1 MSVVTAFSSF
11 GEQVMSRNL
20 LVAVGFVTGV
30 LWALPAV
37 AQQDVARTIGSGQQ
51 EVANGQVVGRV
62 VFSNGASQARV
73 LLSLTGPRGTE
84 LVFSNEHGNFRVGAL
99 VPGRYLLRTHL
110 TSVPGISRSVEVVAD
125 SPTHE
130 TVVLGDGSQTASL
143 VQFAGFDSRV
153 ESTYLRG
160 AGVDSYLSSAGG
172 TQAETD
178 ESAENDV
185 TAETALIPHDHRP
198 QAWRLRRAKRS
209 ILKDLRDVPGVISN
223 VGELPDSDIEDGIGS
238 LDKSASLAANPLS
251 RLWGGAP
258 MSGEVQFLTRTTLND
273 LGQLWSRRSLPGQV
287 AYLSLLPVNDGDW
300 AVQGTFDVS
309 TGVPASWAIA
319 GQYVTGPV
327 PDHSLQLAMSY
338 SKQSYLQTANLR
350 PSVVD
355 TAALDALAR
364 EVGSID
370 ADDTWS
376 VSQRMVVDYG
386 ATFSRYGYLEDGVLL
401 SPRTGVAVSLFGGT
415 RARVS
420 LEQKMTAPGAEQFL
434 PPMEGV
440 WLPPARPFTS
450 LSRFDELEAER
461 TGHVEVGLEQRVSEN
476 GVLGVTR
483 FNQNVSNQLITMFS
497 TGRHVPLGTLPAA
510 GGHYY
515 LTSANGVTADGWGV
529 SYSHASDGLVSGEVN
544 YSYVRSGWLPGGGS
558 GFAPMVSGLLQSGS
572 ERFHDVTATVEA
584 EIPKS
589 STRVVVRC
597 RVNTAFTRARQD
609 GLSSGSDARFDI
621 RIMQSL
627 PFSPVEGSQWELLLA
642 LRSLYYDPLAGGSMF
657 DELLV
662 VDPPRQFIGGLVVN
676 F

>member
-1 MSVVTAFSSF
+1 MTAFSSF

-20 LVAVGFVTGV
+20 LVAVGFATGL

-51 EVANGQVVGRV
+51 EAANGQVVGRV
-62 VFSNGASQARV
+62 IFPNGASQARV
-73 LLSLTGPRGTE
+73 LLSLTGPSGTE
-84 LVFSNEHGNFRVGAL
+84 LVFLNGRGDFRVGDL

-110 TSVPGISRSVEVVAD
+110 TSIPGISRSIEVVAN
-125 SPTHE
+125 SSTHE
-130 TVVLGDGSQTASL
+130 TVVLGDGSQTSSL
-143 VQFAGFDSRV
+143 VQLAGFDDGVDSAHL
-153 ESTYLRG
+153 SG
-160 AGVDSYLSSAGG
+160 AGVDSYLSSSGG
-172 TQAETD
+172 GGQTETD
-178 ESAENDV
+178 ESDENDV
-185 TAETALIPHDHRP
+185 TAETVLTPHDHRP
-198 QAWRLRRAKRS
+198 QAWRLRRARRS
-209 ILKDLRDVPGVISN
+209 ILKNLREMPAVISN
-223 VGELPDSDIEDGIGS
+223 AGELADSDIEDRIAGF
-238 LDKSASLAANPLS
+238 DKSASTTANPLS
-251 RLWGGAP
+251 RLLGGAP
-258 MSGEVQFLTRTTLND
+258 MSGEVQFLTRTTVND

-287 AYLSLLPVNDGDW
+287 AYLSLLPVNSGDW

-319 GQYVTGPV
+319 GQYVAGPV

-338 SKQSYLQTANLR
+338 SKQSYLQRANLQ
-350 PSVVD
+350 PSVID
-355 TAALDALAR
+355 SAARDALAR

-401 SPRTGVAVSLFGGT
+401 SPRAGAAFSLFGGT

-440 WLPPARPFTS
+440 WLPPERTFTS

-461 TGHVEVGLEQRVSEN
+461 TGHVEVGLEQRVTEN
-476 GVLGVTR
+476 GVFGVTR

-497 TGRHVPLGTLPAA
+497 TGQHVPLGTLPAA

-515 LTSANGVTADGWGV
+515 LTSANGVSANGWEV

-544 YSYVRSGWLPGGGS
+544 YSYVRSGWLPGSDSGS
-558 GFAPMVSGLLQSGS
+558 LPMGSGLLQFGR
-572 ERFHDVTATVEA
+572 ERFHDVTTTVEA

-589 STRVVVRC
+589 STRVIARC
-597 RVNTAFTRARQD
+597 RVNTAFTGVRQD
-609 GLSSGSDARFDI
+609 GLSAGLDARFDI
-621 RIMQSL
+621 RIMQTL
-627 PFSPVEGSQWELLLA
+627 PFSPVEGSEWELLLA